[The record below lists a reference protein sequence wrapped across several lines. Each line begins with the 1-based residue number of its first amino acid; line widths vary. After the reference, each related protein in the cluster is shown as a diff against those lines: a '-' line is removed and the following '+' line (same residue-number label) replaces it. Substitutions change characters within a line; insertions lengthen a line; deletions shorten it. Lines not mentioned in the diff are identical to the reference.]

1 MPRPTL
7 RRRPKGVDK
16 AFEGIP
22 PYQPLDSALG
32 FYIPPVL
39 ESDYRNW

>member
-7 RRRPKGVDK
+7 RKRPKGVDD
-16 AFEGIP
+16 AFTDIP
-22 PYQPLDSALG
+22 AYRARDGAMQ

-39 ESDYRNW
+39 ESDFERW

>member
-7 RRRPKGVDK
+7 RKRPKGADD
-16 AFEGIP
+16 AFKELV
-22 PYQPLDSALG
+22 PYRPLDSTMD

-39 ESDYRNW
+39 ESDFAKW